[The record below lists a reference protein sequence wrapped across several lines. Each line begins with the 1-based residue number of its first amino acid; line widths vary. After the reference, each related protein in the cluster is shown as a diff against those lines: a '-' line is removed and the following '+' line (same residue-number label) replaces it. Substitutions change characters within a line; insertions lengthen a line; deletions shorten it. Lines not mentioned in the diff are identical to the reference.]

1 MSAKSTPKSEATR
14 EKLLKAAAKIV
25 GALGYEK
32 ASVAKIAEEAGIAS
46 GGVYYYY
53 ESRRHIFDEL
63 LPYLGRQM
71 VAFVAIRVKHLP
83 WGIEHEV
90 EAFKAY
96 LEFLALNPEFYR
108 IFSEAQVY
116 ATEAYQ
122 KNFRATLLDFEIALN
137 VQRQK
142 GFLKVDPED
151 VQVVTYFL
159 TGIRNYVSQLYIDG
173 GGQTG
178 FSIDRA
184 ARIYRKLLLEGLFKA

>member
-1 MSAKSTPKSEATR
+1 MSAKPTPKAEATR

-25 GALGYEK
+25 GDLGYEK

-53 ESRRHIFDEL
+53 KSRRQIFDEL
-63 LPYLGRQM
+63 LPYLGRKM
-71 VAFVAIRVKHLP
+71 VSFVAERVKHLP

-90 EAFKAY
+90 EAFRAY
-96 LEFLALNPEFYR
+96 LDFLALNPEFYR

-116 ATEAYQ
+116 APEAYRT
-122 KNFRATLLDFEIALN
+122 NFMATLADFEIALN

-142 GFLKVDPED
+142 GFLNVEED
-151 VQVVTYFL
+151 DLPVVTYFL

-173 GGQTG
+173 SDLTE

-184 ARIYRKLLLEGLFKA
+184 VRVYRKLLVDGLFNA